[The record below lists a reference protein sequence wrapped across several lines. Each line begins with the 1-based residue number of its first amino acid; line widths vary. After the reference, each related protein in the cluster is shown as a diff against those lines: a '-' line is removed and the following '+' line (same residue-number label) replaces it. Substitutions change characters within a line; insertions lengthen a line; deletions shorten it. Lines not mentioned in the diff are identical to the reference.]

1 MTGLSQCSW
10 TKTMNH
16 KIIAIWAG
24 LAGLLQACSPGQDQ
38 ASTAPSGSDNSTT
51 LMTSRTPAPT
61 TAKAFFVSPAKG
73 KTVSSPILVQFGLEG
88 LEVAPAG
95 TYEPGTG
102 HHHLLVD
109 IQPPKMDM
117 AVPADAN
124 HIHFGKGQTETTVEL
139 SPGPHTLQL
148 LVGDGNHVPH
158 QPPIMSEAISITVE

>member
-1 MTGLSQCSW
+1 MD
-10 TKTMNH
+10 H
-16 KIIAIWAG
+16 KIIVIWAG

-38 ASTAPSGSDNSTT
+38 ATTTPSGGESSTVS
-51 LMTSRTPAPT
+51 MASRTPAPT
-61 TAKAFFVSPAKG
+61 MAPRTPAPTNAKVFFISPVKG
-73 KTVSSPILVQFGLEG
+73 ETVSSPIFVQFGLEG
-88 LEVAPAG
+88 LEVAPVG

-109 IQPPKMDM
+109 TQPPMMDM
-117 AVPADAN
+117 PVPADAN

>member
-1 MTGLSQCSW
+1 MTGLSQRSW

-16 KIIAIWAG
+16 KIIVIWAG

-38 ASTAPSGSDNSTT
+38 ATTTPSGSNSSTIS
-51 LMTSRTPAPT
+51 MASRTPAPT
-61 TAKAFFVSPAKG
+61 TAKVFFISPAKG
-73 KTVSSPILVQFGLEG
+73 KIVSSPIFVQFGLEG

-109 IQPPKMDM
+109 TQPPMMDK

-139 SPGPHTLQL
+139 SPGLHTLQL

-158 QPPIMSEAISITVE
+158 QPPIMSEVISITVE